1 MDENASDSEQTRRLL
16 RQVCDGDQRALGRL
30 LERHR
35 PYLRQMVELLLDPR
49 IRARVDPSDVVQ
61 EAQMEAARRLQD
73 DPQPP
78 PMPFRLWLWQLAS
91 DRLLMLRRYHVE
103 AARRSVQ
110 REVSLPGRS
119 SLQLLGQFLAPGP
132 SPSQHLSRREL
143 ARRVREA
150 VARLPE
156 TDREVLLMRTFEG
169 LSFAEVAY
177 VLHLDAATARKRHGR
192 ALLRLHKLLT
202 NDDQEESSS

>member
-35 PYLRQMVELLLDPR
+35 PYLRQMVELRLDPR

-78 PMPFRLWLWQLAS
+78 PMPFRLWLRQLAS

-119 SLQLLGQFLAPGP
+119 SLQLLQQFLAPGP

-169 LSFAEVAY
+169 QSFAEVAY